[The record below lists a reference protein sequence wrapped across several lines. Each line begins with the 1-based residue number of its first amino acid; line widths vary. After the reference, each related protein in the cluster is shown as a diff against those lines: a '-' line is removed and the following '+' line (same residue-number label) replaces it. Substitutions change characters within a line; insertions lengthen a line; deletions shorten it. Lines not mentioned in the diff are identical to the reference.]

1 MPGRECYHCKQWIEE
16 GEEHDCYTT
25 EAALTQDLSDDLRD
39 AWERLLVSGTSV
51 VVSLSGRL
59 RQPFPSLRHKL
70 QRLYHHAFAAA
81 SRQFLPPLDSF
92 LLICFVGEIYD
103 SQSRKQQIGISV
115 GILASI
121 SICHMWSF
129 HVCMPDSLAS
139 KWKGAS
145 FKSAK
150 EWTGQQYRR
159 YASR

>member
-1 MPGRECYHCKQWIEE
+1 
-16 GEEHDCYTT
+16 
-25 EAALTQDLSDDLRD
+25 
-39 AWERLLVSGTSV
+39 
-51 VVSLSGRL
+51 
-59 RQPFPSLRHKL
+59 
-70 QRLYHHAFAAA
+70 
-81 SRQFLPPLDSF
+81 
-92 LLICFVGEIYD
+92 LICFVGEIYD

-150 EWTGQQYRR
+150 EWTGQQIPAVCLEIKVSSFFALLESSVRAAISGFSAAGVR
-159 YASR
+159 SIPARPTGLPPTRAGLICWQQ